1 MAMAVGV
8 GVAVGSANK
17 IFKPALADD
26 FDTTYDYANGP
37 EGTDVWSISD
47 YANQSTYYQVPSSGS
62 SSVVTIPGIFT
73 GKTITSNVVIT
84 INNGTYGSGTSPSS
98 STFAI
103 YNSSAC
109 TTQVTAAQS
118 GTLATSKAYVNTIYT
133 VTLANATGANGF
145 STDLAILVTKPGRT
159 IRLNSITVEFS
170 YTEGSGSSAEV
181 SSVSL
186 SVTTAGGPTY
196 DAEEESSFVV
206 GFTTSVSYVG
216 DEGTNKVNIS
226 VSPSTN
232 VSGHGNNMDA
242 GAFNLT
248 FTKSGTYR
256 VTSTSTEDGTK
267 SQYVDITI
275 NNIVVPG
282 YELVTST
289 SSIRNGTKIVL
300 HSHAVVNEGQTTYD
314 YIMTTQASGYRN
326 VTSLVVSDNF
336 IPTSSL
342 PAAAEIITL
351 VVSESHWELKT
362 SNNKYLSLTT
372 NDNKL
377 FTSDAADTTN
387 NTTEWDISFSGS
399 NAVITSVAYP
409 SRVIRLNG
417 ESTRFACYTGTNQA
431 IQMYA
436 LVDTSPYFSINTTSV
451 YLGNRGTQSLQ
462 LTAHNKASDSVTWSS
477 SNNSVASVSPT
488 SGLNTIVTAASSGT
502 GVATITATF
511 ASGNY
516 DPISVRVEVLNLDTY
531 VNVGVTTFT
540 KVTSEPAGGWAGT
553 YLLVDE
559 TANVIFDG
567 SASPLGA
574 GSEKSISAPVNNQI
588 TATTD
593 LIVSSFNIKASTN
606 GFTLKS
612 NSNYYVGNRSA
623 ENGIMMSLGVQY
635 EVSVGATGTLTALQ
649 ENGSS
654 TSTTLR
660 HNAASNIFRFYTGS
674 TGNAIALYRANG
686 EVKAISNTLTSWY
699 DAAKSEELLVCSS
712 SGIGSKVDLDGL
724 EDKAIELL
732 TSDDLD
738 TLKKMSAKSSE
749 NGGNYLED
757 LISDYDYYIQ
767 YILKSPTKD
776 FLERFGTGG
785 ANENV
790 QFAAMPGMMAGLS
803 LENTTATLVIII
815 SFISTIAVGGY
826 FLIRRR
832 KEN

>member
-1 MAMAVGV
+1 MNLFKKIGVAILSMAMAVGV

-436 LVDTSPYFSINTTSV
+436 
-451 YLGNRGTQSLQ
+451 
-462 LTAHNKASDSVTWSS
+462 
-477 SNNSVASVSPT
+477 
-488 SGLNTIVTAASSGT
+488 
-502 GVATITATF
+502 
-511 ASGNY
+511 
-516 DPISVRVEVLNLDTY
+516 
-531 VNVGVTTFT
+531 
-540 KVTSEPAGGWAGT
+540 
-553 YLLVDE
+553 
-559 TANVIFDG
+559 
-567 SASPLGA
+567 
-574 GSEKSISAPVNNQI
+574 
-588 TATTD
+588 
-593 LIVSSFNIKASTN
+593 
-606 GFTLKS
+606 
-612 NSNYYVGNRSA
+612 
-623 ENGIMMSLGVQY
+623 
-635 EVSVGATGTLTALQ
+635 
-649 ENGSS
+649 
-654 TSTTLR
+654 
-660 HNAASNIFRFYTGS
+660 
-674 TGNAIALYRANG
+674 
-686 EVKAISNTLTSWY
+686 
-699 DAAKSEELLVCSS
+699 
-712 SGIGSKVDLDGL
+712 
-724 EDKAIELL
+724 
-732 TSDDLD
+732 
-738 TLKKMSAKSSE
+738 
-749 NGGNYLED
+749 
-757 LISDYDYYIQ
+757 
-767 YILKSPTKD
+767 
-776 FLERFGTGG
+776 
-785 ANENV
+785 
-790 QFAAMPGMMAGLS
+790 
-803 LENTTATLVIII
+803 
-815 SFISTIAVGGY
+815 
-826 FLIRRR
+826 
-832 KEN
+832 